1 MGYLNYKIT
10 VEPFSILTFTILCV
24 VLVCIRFYFMLYIV
38 GRFSCFSFFLFFSY
52 LNWVCFV
59 FILQIV
65 LFLLAKVLLTYY
77 ENISSIDTLYVGN
90 LVALLLTYQVSF
102 LVNLCKNYLSWSYKM
117 AIDAYNIFI
126 NYMSSYQFC
135 FFTIQMSDLWWL
147 IFRRLIIHI

>member
-1 MGYLNYKIT
+1 M
-10 VEPFSILTFTILCV
+10 
-24 VLVCIRFYFMLYIV
+24 
-38 GRFSCFSFFLFFSY
+38 
-52 LNWVCFV
+52 

-135 FFTIQMSDLWWL
+135 FFTIQMSDL
-147 IFRRLIIHI
+147 